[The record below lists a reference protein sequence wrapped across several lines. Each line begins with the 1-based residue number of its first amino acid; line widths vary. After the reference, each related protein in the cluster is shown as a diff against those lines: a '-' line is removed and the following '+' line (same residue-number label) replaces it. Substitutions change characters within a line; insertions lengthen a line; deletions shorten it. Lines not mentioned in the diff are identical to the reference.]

1 MRVAQA
7 IDAVIV
13 THFHLDHCG
22 ALPYFTEVHGYH
34 GPIYMTY
41 PTKALVPLMLE
52 DFRKVPPL
60 PRCIPLTFLLWM
72 EFLRWGAEAR
82 VWRVVDH
89 AGGGRSAGRVGAFQ
103 RAANQAVH
111 AEGDCRGPHA
121 NYQGALEKIQQR
133 HGTTHATR
141 PLDMCE
147 LSVGE
152 RYTASRLL
160 FKLFTTALP
169 PNYLCHRLDAPPASP
184 RAVLRHYI
192 DSATHGMRLQ
202 R

>member
-1 MRVAQA
+1 
-7 IDAVIV
+7 
-13 THFHLDHCG
+13 
-22 ALPYFTEVHGYH
+22 
-34 GPIYMTY
+34 
-41 PTKALVPLMLE
+41 
-52 DFRKVPPL
+52 
-60 PRCIPLTFLLWM
+60 M

-160 FKLFTTALP
+160 SRVQTVHNGPPPELSLP
-169 PNYLCHRLDAPPASP
+169 PSGRATRIPTGSIAP
-184 RAVLRHYI
+184 LH
-192 DSATHGMRLQ
+192 
-202 R
+202 